1 MRFTIVTLFPELID
15 AVVRQGVLGR
25 ALQAGVATVQT
36 VQLRDFA
43 TDAHRSV
50 DDSPAGG
57 GAGMVLKVDV
67 VAPAVRAAVAAA
79 GDVAPSET
87 RVYFLD
93 ARGPVFDQAC
103 ARHVAEQVRHV
114 VLVCGRY
121 EGFDHRAFGV
131 RYGVFTGLLSVGDL
145 VLSGGELSALVVT
158 DAVVRL
164 LPGALGNALSI
175 VHESH
180 AKDGL
185 LEHRQYTRPVTFE
198 GQRIP
203 TVLMSGDHK
212 RIENARAKD
221 GLLLTRSLR
230 PDLFVRRRRIK
241 AQERLLSDERIDSLD
256 PEQSA
261 VASLDPDTVE

>member
-67 VAPAVRAAVAAA
+67 VAAAVRAVVSSSSDVAAS
-79 GDVAPSET
+79 DT
-87 RVYFLD
+87 RVLFLD
-93 ARGPVFDQAC
+93 ARGPVFDQVR
-103 ARHVAEQVRHV
+103 ARGLAVQAGHV

-121 EGFDHRAFGV
+121 EGFDHRAFGL
-131 RYGVFTGLLSVGDL
+131 RYGVATGLLSVGDF
-145 VLSGGELSALVVT
+145 VLSGGELSALIVT

-164 LPGALGNALSI
+164 LPGALGNDQSAI
-175 VHESH
+175 DESH
-180 AKDGL
+180 ADNGL
-185 LEHRQYTRPVTFE
+185 LEHRHYTRPVVFE

-203 TVLMSGDHK
+203 PVLLSGDHK
-212 RIENARAKD
+212 RIDQARAKD
-221 GLLLTRSLR
+221 GLLLTRALR
-230 PDLFVRRRRIK
+230 PDLFVRRRRVK
-241 AQERLLSDERIDSLD
+241 AREKLLGDER
-256 PEQSA
+256 
-261 VASLDPDTVE
+261 VASLDPEREPPRDAGG